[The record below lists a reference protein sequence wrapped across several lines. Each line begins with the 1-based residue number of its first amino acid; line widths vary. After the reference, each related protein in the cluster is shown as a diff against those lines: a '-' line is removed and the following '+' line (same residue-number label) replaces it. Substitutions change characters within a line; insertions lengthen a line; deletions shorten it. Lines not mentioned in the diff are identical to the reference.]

1 MQGASAADEPEAAGE
16 ILSCTCHDAKAG
28 EQDREQMK
36 NLFID
41 QDVTRSRKETG
52 VRKQ

>member
-1 MQGASAADEPEAAGE
+1 MQKWVEERKKMVEKDFWFGV
-16 ILSCTCHDAKAG
+16 TYCHGAKAG

-41 QDVTRSRKETG
+41 
-52 VRKQ
+52 

>member
-1 MQGASAADEPEAAGE
+1 MHAGVHMHTE
-16 ILSCTCHDAKAG
+16 VRVYSHMHAGVHMHTKVRMCHGAKAG

-41 QDVTRSRKETG
+41 
-52 VRKQ
+52 